1 MYNPDYPSDQ
11 TGGFL
16 QHTYQGQNNN
26 QQFYWNGG
34 YGFPGQYGY
43 GADSRRNATM
53 NPVNPFNTF
62 GQTGMGNNSFDIPE
76 SAVQPFGTYPPATPQ
91 QNMGLNAMIDSR
103 RNMGQPNVPQG
114 NNPWAPAPATPTPQ
128 TQAVFGA
135 VPTTQQYQYGYNPYA
150 GYGFGV
156 PNDPNTR
163 ALYGDF
169 GPSFDRHNSWD
180 NYLTDRRP
188 IQPPVIDWRSAGN
201 PNNQLNNQ
209 WTNSGYM
216 QPAFF
221 GGNNAAPGQNNLNW
235 NDIAAQNW
243 NCQR

>member
-26 QQFYWNGG
+26 QSFYWNGG
-34 YGFPGQYGY
+34 YGFAGNQYGY
-43 GADSRRNATM
+43 GADSRRNAV

-62 GQTGMGNNSFDIPE
+62 GQVGAPNNAYDIPE
-76 SAVQPFGTYPPATPQ
+76 SAVQPFGTYPPAGPQ

-103 RNMGQPNVPQG
+103 RNMGQPNIPQG
-114 NNPWAPAPATPTPQ
+114 NNPWAQPTPQ

-135 VPTTQQYQYGYNPYA
+135 APTPQYPQNNPFADPYYSGYCC
-150 GYGFGV
+150 GV

-180 NYLTDRRP
+180 NYLTDRRQ
-188 IQPPVIDWRSAGN
+188 IQPPVIDWRSASN
-201 PNNQLNNQ
+201 PNSQLNNQ
-209 WTNSGYM
+209 WNNSGYM

-221 GGNNAAPGQNNLNW
+221 GNNGSNPGQGNMNW